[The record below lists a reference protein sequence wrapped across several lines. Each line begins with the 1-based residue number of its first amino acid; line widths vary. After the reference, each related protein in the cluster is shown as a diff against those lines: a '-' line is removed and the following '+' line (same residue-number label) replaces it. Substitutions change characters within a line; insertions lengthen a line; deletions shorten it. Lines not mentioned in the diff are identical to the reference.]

1 MQDEECWTETRNR
14 WSDLANLL
22 DGPAERCHPGFV
34 ATTPLSAIRA
44 STLCLAQA
52 LTDPRSVQLPAQHL
66 RRRMSALFA
75 SLVSLLQTDRADGK
89 AIAEMDLLGPSSSRR
104 PTRTSANTH
113 SSFVR
118 GPRIFILQKIS
129 EALLR
134 ESSESRRFERTRSAA
149 PFCAFRE
156 SLRFILQKLWAT
168 TPEPLRC
175 HPARD

>member
-1 MQDEECWTETRNR
+1 
-14 WSDLANLL
+14 
-22 DGPAERCHPGFV
+22 
-34 ATTPLSAIRA
+34 
-44 STLCLAQA
+44 
-52 LTDPRSVQLPAQHL
+52 
-66 RRRMSALFA
+66 MSALFA

-134 ESSESRRFERTRSAA
+134 ESSESRRFESTRSAA
-149 PFCAFRE
+149 ASCAFRE
-156 SLRFILQKLWAT
+156 SLRFVLQTLGDNARVLALPSGPRLAAPATPRPASCPALRRTVARARPLHHRQQKLTQNCKSGGDFRCICRAS
-168 TPEPLRC
+168 PLHERVPLRC
-175 HPARD
+175 LLPVLGERK

>member
-1 MQDEECWTETRNR
+1 MSPEFRNNHASQRDECLH
-14 WSDLANLL
+14 S
-22 DGPAERCHPGFV
+22 
-34 ATTPLSAIRA
+34 LSCARP
-44 STLCLAQA
+44 
-52 LTDPRSVQLPAQHL
+52 LTDPRSVPLPVQHL
-66 RRRMSALFA
+66 GRRKSALFS
-75 SLVSLLQTDRADGK
+75 SLVPLIHADRGDGE
-89 AIAEMDLLGPSSSRR
+89 AIAEMGLLGPSSSRR

-134 ESSESRRFERTRSAA
+134 ELSESRRFERTRSAA

-156 SLRFILQKLWAT
+156 SLRFISKKLWAT